1 MSSHCLWWVQPSQT
15 RILSPSSNLSSIC
28 APSTWSFR
36 FPLYL
41 ESRMEKEVSGISSGV
56 SADTLANAWLSVMTR
71 RGFLPRDESVS
82 FNSVSRVT
90 IEIAPASSTSRMVCC
105 CGRIRRPF
113 GAAESIGT
121 TRTTKSFGFK
131 RSRTRYLSWSS
142 SGAWLAISSFNSWTW
157 YPVTVLT
164 SILLEASIW
173 KEASDIESRFGQ
185 TAPFSAEEQR
195 SDLFFTTT

>member
-1 MSSHCLWWVQPSQT
+1 MDV
-15 RILSPSSNLSSIC
+15 RIALAGNPNSGKTTLFNALTGSNQFVGNWPGVTVEKKEGKLKKHEGVTITDLPGIYSLSPYTLEEVVARNYLLGERPDAILNIIDGTNLE
-28 APSTWSFR
+28 R
-36 FPLYL
+36 NLYL
-41 ESRMEKEVSGISSGV
+41 TTQLTELGIPV
-56 SADTLANAWLSVMTR
+56 VVAINMMDLVKKLANAWLSVMTR

-131 RSRTRYLSWSS
+131 RSRTRYLS
-142 SGAWLAISSFNSWTW
+142 
-157 YPVTVLT
+157 
-164 SILLEASIW
+164 
-173 KEASDIESRFGQ
+173 
-185 TAPFSAEEQR
+185 
-195 SDLFFTTT
+195 